1 MNTDTPL
8 VSVLI
13 PSYNHQSFV
22 IKCIQGVLN
31 QSYRN
36 IELIVIDDGSTDSS
50 PQLIN
55 EFNSSLQS
63 KFKFISQSNI
73 GLPKTIN
80 YFLTLVTGKYF
91 CLCASD
97 DFWVEN
103 KIELQVKYME
113 SFSFKMCF
121 GKVIPV
127 DLCGNILNND
137 LNSKLKGGWIFNDL
151 MLMKFHPPVNYMY
164 LTETVLSLGGFDEE
178 IHTEDYYMNLKIA
191 EKYEIGFINEYLSYY
206 RLHPYKN
213 IQIVKQ
219 YISHLK
225 SINHFK
231 NSDIYHKALLNWHW
245 NSMSVYTQFIGFK
258 MQGLNSLFKLLPSFY
273 KLHYIKS
280 IFKLLFIWRKI

>member
-1 MNTDTPL
+1 MNIDTPL

-13 PSYNHQSFV
+13 PSYNNQSFV

-36 IELIVIDDGSTDSS
+36 IELIIIDDGSTDSS

-127 DLCGNILNND
+127 DLFGNILNND

-191 EKYEIGFINEYLSYY
+191 EKYEIGFIDEYLSYY
-206 RLHPYKN
+206 RLHSYKN
-213 IQIVKQ
+213 SQIVKQ

-231 NSDIYHKALLNWHW
+231 NSDIYSKALMNWHW
-245 NSMSVYTQFIGFK
+245 NSMAVYTQFIGFK
-258 MQGLNSLFKLLPSFY
+258 MQGLISLFKHAPSFY

>member
-1 MNTDTPL
+1 M
-8 VSVLI
+8 
-13 PSYNHQSFV
+13 
-22 IKCIQGVLN
+22 
-31 QSYRN
+31 
-36 IELIVIDDGSTDSS
+36 
-50 PQLIN
+50 
-55 EFNSSLQS
+55 
-63 KFKFISQSNI
+63 
-73 GLPKTIN
+73 
-80 YFLTLVTGKYF
+80 TLVTGKYF

>member
-1 MNTDTPL
+1 MNKETPL
-8 VSVLI
+8 VSILI

-22 IKCIQGVLN
+22 IKCIKSVLN
-31 QSYRN
+31 QSYKN
-36 IELIVIDDGSTDSS
+36 IELIVIDDGSIDESTK
-50 PQLIN
+50 LIY
-55 EFNSSLQS
+55 ELNSSLQQ
-63 KFKFISQSNI
+63 KFKFISQKNQ

-80 YFLTLVTGKYF
+80 YFLTLIKGKYF

-97 DFWVEN
+97 DYWVDN

-127 DLCGNILNND
+127 DLYDNILNKD
-137 LNSKLKGGWIFNDL
+137 LNSKLKGGQIFNDL

-164 LTETVLSLGGFDEE
+164 LTDAVTNLGGFDEE

-191 EKYEIGFINEYLSYY
+191 EKFEIGFIDEFLSYY
-206 RLHPYKN
+206 RIHPYKN
-213 IQIVKQ
+213 NQIVKQ

-231 NSDIYHKALLNWHW
+231 NTDIYPKALLTWHW
-245 NSMSVYTQFIGFK
+245 NSMGVYTQFSEFK
-258 MQGLNSLFKLLPSFY
+258 MQGLNSLLKHFSSFY

-280 IFKLLFIWRKI
+280 VFKLLFIWKKI